1 MTNAVQSPCDEGVI
15 RTGPKGEPCAPE
27 RGRWVLAATI
37 LGSSMAFIDG
47 SVVNVAL
54 PVLQAELGATIA
66 DAQWVVQAYM
76 LLLAAL
82 ILVGGSLGDRLG
94 RKRIFGLG
102 IVIFTLASV
111 WCGFAPNVQQLIW
124 ARTVQGV
131 GGALLVPGSLAIISA
146 SFSDAERGRAI
157 GTWSGFTAI
166 TSALGPLLGGFLV
179 ENVSWRAIFFINI
192 PLALVVLALLVRV
205 PESRSND
212 VEGPLDWPGALL
224 ATISLGALV
233 FGLSEA
239 GARGF
244 GDPLVLGT
252 VGLGVAALA
261 LFLLVEARRRSPMM
275 PLGVF
280 RSRTFSGANLLT
292 LLLYAGLGGALFFL
306 PFNLQQV
313 QGYGPTA
320 AGAANLPFILLMSLL
335 GRWSGG
341 LVARYGAKRPL
352 VIGPCIAALGFALFA
367 VPGIGDSY
375 WTTFFPAIMVLGFG
389 MAIAV
394 APLTTTVMSAVDGQ
408 HAGLASGINNAVSR
422 VAGLLAIA
430 VLGIVMLQVFN
441 GSLND
446 RIAPLNLPADAQAQL
461 DAQRVNLAAAQPPPG
476 VDQQTG
482 AALTQAIDESFIAG
496 FRVVMLVAA
505 SLAVASA
512 ASAWFTINDERVRA
526 VKPAVDD
533 AVPQAAA

>member
-1 MTNAVQSPCDEGVI
+1 
-15 RTGPKGEPCAPE
+15 
-27 RGRWVLAATI
+27 
-37 LGSSMAFIDG
+37 
-47 SVVNVAL
+47 
-54 PVLQAELGATIA
+54 
-66 DAQWVVQAYM
+66 
-76 LLLAAL
+76 
-82 ILVGGSLGDRLG
+82 
-94 RKRIFGLG
+94 
-102 IVIFTLASV
+102 
-111 WCGFAPNVQQLIW
+111 
-124 ARTVQGV
+124 
-131 GGALLVPGSLAIISA
+131 
-146 SFSDAERGRAI
+146 
-157 GTWSGFTAI
+157 
-166 TSALGPLLGGFLV
+166 
-179 ENVSWRAIFFINI
+179 
-192 PLALVVLALLVRV
+192 
-205 PESRSND
+205 
-212 VEGPLDWPGALL
+212 
-224 ATISLGALV
+224 
-233 FGLSEA
+233 
-239 GARGF
+239 
-244 GDPLVLGT
+244 
-252 VGLGVAALA
+252 
-261 LFLLVEARRRSPMM
+261 MM

-461 DAQRVNLAAAQPPPG
+461 DAQRVNLAAAQPPAG